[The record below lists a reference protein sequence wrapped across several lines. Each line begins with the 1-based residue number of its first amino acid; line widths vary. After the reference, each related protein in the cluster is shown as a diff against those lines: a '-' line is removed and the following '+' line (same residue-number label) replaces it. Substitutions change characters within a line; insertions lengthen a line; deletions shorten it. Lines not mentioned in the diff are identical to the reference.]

1 MSMKQVTAV
10 VHFTREVLG
19 DDFQPGV
26 DVKTYV
32 TKEQRKEII
41 ELVTNSLADGE
52 TELSAKALAKYST
65 REKLRAYTNGMV
77 TNWFNKSK
85 ELNGGTKFEYKNPGS
100 RAGMGDAQLREL
112 KKLKSQLEAK
122 GAEAEQIS
130 RVSEAIAEREATV
143 KAAKASKVEVNGD
156 AIPEHLRDLL
166 SA

>member
-1 MSMKQVTAV
+1 MSMKQSAAV
-10 VHFTREVLG
+10 VAAAKEILG
-19 DDFQPGV
+19 ESFQEGV
-26 DVKTYV
+26 DIKTYV
-32 TKEQRKEII
+32 TKEQRASII
-41 ELVTNSLADGE
+41 DLVTDGIVE
-52 TELSAKALAKYST
+52 GDVDFSDAARAKYADRKSI
-65 REKLRAYTNGMV
+65 RGYVSGMV

-112 KKLKSQLEAK
+112 KKLLTRLAAASASSEDLA
-122 GAEAEQIS
+122 